1 MVEGDLSIPLFL
13 AGTGVTI
20 LATGITQAG
29 WRHRLLIFGLFAV
42 GSILLLAGVCW
53 HWLKDYSPTIATSV
67 ITELASNSVAWF
79 VVIMLALVI
88 ALVRKPKISTLS
100 AQETAPQLQSFTP
113 ADRSQVDL
121 IGSPGQVL
129 VPQDAYYLHDT
140 AAEGYPHKLK
150 IVLKNDSSVDFILT
164 SAEWQDTWNLTLPPL
179 NEHLWQPE
187 GRRGWQNDDWGGE
200 TNEAL
205 LVRPGR
211 AIQTWVGLPAP
222 LDKVELRRRM
232 MTKRLGTLIVPLT
245 IDGRTTLE
253 TIKL

>member
-1 MVEGDLSIPLFL
+1 
-13 AGTGVTI
+13 
-20 LATGITQAG
+20 
-29 WRHRLLIFGLFAV
+29 
-42 GSILLLAGVCW
+42 
-53 HWLKDYSPTIATSV
+53 
-67 ITELASNSVAWF
+67 
-79 VVIMLALVI
+79 
-88 ALVRKPKISTLS
+88 
-100 AQETAPQLQSFTP
+100 
-113 ADRSQVDL
+113 L
-121 IGSPGQVL
+121 IGSAGQVL

-140 AAEGYPHKLK
+140 VAEGYPHKLK
-150 IVLKNDSSVDFILT
+150 IALRNDSVGDFIVT

-179 NEHLWQPE
+179 HEHLWQPE
-187 GRRGWQNDDWGGE
+187 GPRGWQNDDWGGE

-222 LDKVELRRRM
+222 LDKVELRRHM